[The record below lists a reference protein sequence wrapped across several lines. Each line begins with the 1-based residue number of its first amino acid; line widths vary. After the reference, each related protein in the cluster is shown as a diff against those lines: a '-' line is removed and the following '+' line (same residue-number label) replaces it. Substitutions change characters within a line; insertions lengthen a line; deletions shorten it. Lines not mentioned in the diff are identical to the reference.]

1 VALTA
6 HAMREELDRCLAV
19 GMNDYITKP
28 FLEDVLRRK
37 LEHWLGDAGD
47 GPGPERAPA
56 LEALPPLDDTRITE
70 LRGLGRAVGRDVLG
84 EIAET
89 FQSQAH
95 VTEIR
100 SALARGDWPLL
111 KRSAH
116 ALKGS
121 SAVLG
126 AMSLSALCG
135 HFEQLPPN
143 IGAEAFAGSLAALE
157 REYRRVLSALTAAA
171 METR

>member
-1 VALTA
+1 
-6 HAMREELDRCLAV
+6 MREELDRCLAL

-28 FLEDVLRRK
+28 FLEEVLRRK
-37 LEHWLGDAGD
+37 LERWLEGGLAE
-47 GPGPERAPA
+47 PECPA
-56 LEALPPLDDTRITE
+56 AVPEALPPLDDARLTE
-70 LRGLGRAVGRDVLG
+70 LRELGRAVGRDVLS

-89 FQSQAH
+89 FHSQAH

-126 AMSLSALCG
+126 AMGLSTLCG
-135 HFEQLPPN
+135 DLEQLPPN
-143 IGAEAFAGSLAALE
+143 TEVEACVGPLAALE
-157 REYRRVLSALTAAA
+157 EEYRRVLSALAAA
-171 METR
+171 AQGVR